1 MMMSHSSLKYNFL
14 AEIIQRAAMLCKTKT
29 SVVLFHDG
37 KVPKE
42 PKEIATEIT
51 AEEITAEITAEIDA
65 EIATRNIRRNSHRNR
80 RRNHH

>member
-14 AEIIQRAAMLCKTKT
+14 AAIIQRAAMLSKTKT
-29 SVVLFHDG
+29 SVVLFYDG

-42 PKEIATEIT
+42 PKEIATEIAEEI

-65 EIATRNIRRNSHRNR
+65 EIAT
-80 RRNHH
+80 